1 MNPEQMV
8 KKNAQARRLHME
20 YASPMVN
27 QGLTEAETRSI
38 LEYFRINDIEL

>member
-1 MNPEQMV
+1 MV
-8 KKNAQARRLHME
+8 KKNAEARKFHME

-27 QGLTEAETRSI
+27 LGLTEAETRSI